1 MGVLTQAFHSQRA
14 GIAVVL
20 VLFVLGLA
28 LLASVDEE
36 EGVAAAGRDEV

>member
-1 MGVLTQAFHSQRA
+1 MTTTRTLFGISLAA
-14 GIAVVL
+14 IAVVL

-36 EGVAAAGRDEV
+36 EGVAAAGRSEV